1 MKRLF
6 QGVCAAAY
14 GYWVFLCLST
24 VNVDVPGNVLDAFAL
39 SLLPLFALGALTGL
53 TAALWRR
60 VQPLFTPVYPKLPTK
75 GE

>member
-1 MKRLF
+1 MAKRLF
-6 QGVCAAAY
+6 QWAGSAAY
-14 GYWVFLCLST
+14 GYWLFLCLST
-24 VNVDVPGNVLDAFAL
+24 INVDADVPNAFAL

-53 TAALWRR
+53 AAALWRR

>member
-53 TAALWRR
+53 AAALWRR